1 MEDNVPRFLCAALIA
16 AASIS
21 AAPALAQDSYP
32 NKPIKI
38 VLPVPPGSA
47 LDIATRAI
55 GEQLSVRWGQQV
67 LIEARPGAGGLIAGQ
82 AVASAPPDGYTL
94 LGGPASLFTILPAQ
108 KDKLP
113 IDVNKSFV
121 QLGMVVGS
129 GVMFIAVTPK
139 LGVST
144 FPEFVAL
151 AKSKPGQI
159 AIGTNGAGT
168 LPPAGLVLERKRK
181 RPDHRGALQ
190 PGRHNGS
197 GGRHHGRSRSRHYRR
212 CVWIAWPAAV
222 WRP

>member
-1 MEDNVPRFLCAALIA
+1 MAQLVARLSQPIDADRPPMISLQAHNRRRDNVLRFLGAALIA

-21 AAPALAQDSYP
+21 AAPAPAQAKYSYT

-67 LIEARPGAGGLIAGQ
+67 LIEDRPGAGGLIAGQ

-113 IDVNKSFV
+113 IDVNKSLV
-121 QLGMVVGS
+121 QRV
-129 GVMFIAVTPK
+129 
-139 LGVST
+139 
-144 FPEFVAL
+144 
-151 AKSKPGQI
+151 
-159 AIGTNGAGT
+159 
-168 LPPAGLVLERKRK
+168 
-181 RPDHRGALQ
+181 
-190 PGRHNGS
+190 
-197 GGRHHGRSRSRHYRR
+197 
-212 CVWIAWPAAV
+212 
-222 WRP
+222 

>member
-1 MEDNVPRFLCAALIA
+1 MEDNVLRFLGAALIA

-38 VLPVPPGSA
+38 VLPVPAGSA

-94 LGGPASLFTILPAQ
+94 LGGPASLFTIPPAQ

-151 AKSKPGQI
+151 A
-159 AIGTNGAGT
+159 
-168 LPPAGLVLERKRK
+168 
-181 RPDHRGALQ
+181 
-190 PGRHNGS
+190 
-197 GGRHHGRSRSRHYRR
+197 RSNTESLKL
-212 CVWIAWPAAV
+212 
-222 WRP
+222 